1 MNKSP
6 KLSERDR
13 RRWHLS
19 TEGQRPSSLTVGG
32 LATPQRQRQ
41 WTMTYILPQQANS
54 QVAYCRST
62 GQNAVTGAVNKVTLS
77 QTGHGG
83 GNSDTW
89 ARPVVIALRA
99 AATHGQR
106 PGKYLNS
113 FSVYLKPASVY
124 SKEFYVGIPW
134 SLSLSERSK
143 DSYLRAVCEH
153 GRPIPRIS
161 FKLAPFQQEKTNGKQ
176 IEA

>member
-1 MNKSP
+1 MVETPTPEQGCDSP
-6 KLSERDR
+6 SGRGHARSEARKIFEQLFSLSK
-13 RRWHLS
+13 
-19 TEGQRPSSLTVGG
+19 T
-32 LATPQRQRQ
+32 
-41 WTMTYILPQQANS
+41 
-54 QVAYCRST
+54 
-62 GQNAVTGAVNKVTLS
+62 
-77 QTGHGG
+77 
-83 GNSDTW
+83 
-89 ARPVVIALRA
+89 
-99 AATHGQR
+99 
-106 PGKYLNS
+106 
-113 FSVYLKPASVY
+113 ASVY

>member
-1 MNKSP
+1 MTPYHSSQQSVLSVNKLP
-6 KLSERDR
+6 RLSEKDR
-13 RRWHLS
+13 RQWHLTTVANSQYCQWINHQDSWETDIKQQNHTTVAKIHYCQWINHQDSAKGTVYRRWHLT

-62 GQNAVTGAVNKVTLS
+62 GQNAVSGAVNTGTLS

-89 ARPVVIALRA
+89 ARL
-99 AATHGQR
+99 
-106 PGKYLNS
+106 
-113 FSVYLKPASVY
+113 
-124 SKEFYVGIPW
+124 W
-134 SLSLSERSK
+134 
-143 DSYLRAVCEH
+143 
-153 GRPIPRIS
+153 
-161 FKLAPFQQEKTNGKQ
+161 
-176 IEA
+176 